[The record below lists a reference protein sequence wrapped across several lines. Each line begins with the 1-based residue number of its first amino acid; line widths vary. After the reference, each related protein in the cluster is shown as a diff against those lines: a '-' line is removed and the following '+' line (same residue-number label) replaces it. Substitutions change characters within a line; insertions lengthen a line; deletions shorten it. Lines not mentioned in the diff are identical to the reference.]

1 MAAGNSTDTCAS
13 DGSGGGG
20 MGEVLAGVAI
30 AVVASVGINIGNN
43 VQVPACLDQPASRIG
58 SQAGWA
64 RVRGEG
70 EGAGEVEGEGGGEG

>member
-1 MAAGNSTDTCAS
+1 MVAGNSTDTCAH
-13 DGSGGGG
+13 DDSGGGG
-20 MGEVLAGVAI
+20 LGEVLAGVAI